1 MTTRVA
7 RRGRRER
14 RWLPEITVA
23 LLLIVL
29 PFGFASAFTSV
40 DLLSRILLWGL
51 FGIGFDL
58 LFGYSGLL
66 SFGQAAFYGTGGF
79 VTAYLLTSHTLTS
92 VWLGILAG
100 VVAASLFGLLVGYFA
115 LRRVGLYFAMITL
128 AFAQLSFFVE
138 NSLLEQWT
146 GGENGIPGI
155 PPPTIHLGSFMFSFD
170 EGWRIYALIATLF
183 FLGYVLARSIVRSP
197 VGAVL
202 TGIRQNA
209 DRTAALGHSVPGY
222 KLSVFVLAAAYA
234 GLAGTL
240 LGIFQSYMPPGA
252 FSIDT
257 SGQLVF
263 QTVIGGVGTLLG
275 PAVGAAVWLFLRAE
289 LQQIPG
295 VGSLWMFI
303 LGTIF
308 VVLVTLLRKGLYGT
322 IVDAW
327 RRSRAV
333 PLPEPRP
340 ELPLG
345 SVLPASIAAR
355 SVAAAPMPPTAV
367 GAAVPFALEA
377 RSVSKHYGGLR
388 AVSDVSLAI
397 PAGEIYAVIG
407 PNGAG
412 KSTFLRMLSGEIAPN
427 GGEILLRGQTI
438 TGSGVTAVVQAG
450 IAKSYQI
457 NQLFEDL
464 TGRQNLRIAA
474 LGRHRGALRFDVF
487 RAADS
492 IPEVERSVDA
502 LIDELL
508 LAANADLPVSTLAY
522 GEKRR
527 IELGM
532 ALATLPSV
540 LLLDEPL
547 AGLSPG
553 ERQDI
558 IRLIRRLAQ
567 GRTILL
573 VEHDMDAVF
582 ALAARIMVMHEGRPL
597 AEGPP
602 AAIRQDAQVR
612 SAYLG
617 GMKTHVHA

>member
-1 MTTRVA
+1 MSARA
-7 RRGRRER
+7 LSRRGRR
-14 RWLPEITVA
+14 WVPEIIVA
-23 LLLIVL
+23 LLLMGL
-29 PFGFASAFTSV
+29 PFGCAAAFSSV

-79 VTAYLLTSHTLTS
+79 VTAYLLTTHTLTN
-92 VWLGILAG
+92 VWLAMLAG
-100 VVAASLFGLLVGYFA
+100 VVAASLFSLLVGYLA

-138 NSLLEQWT
+138 NSPLAPWT
-146 GGENGIPGI
+146 GGENGLPGI
-155 PPPTIHLGSFMFSFD
+155 PPPIIHLGSLLFSFD
-170 EGWRIYALIATLF
+170 NEWRIYELIATLF
-183 FLGYVLARSIVRSP
+183 FLGYVLARFIVRSP
-197 VGAVL
+197 AGAVL
-202 TGIRQNA
+202 AGIRQNA

-234 GLAGTL
+234 GLAGAL

-303 LGTIF
+303 LGAIF
-308 VVLVTLLRKGLYGT
+308 VILVTLMRKGLYGML
-322 IVDAW
+322 VAW
-327 RRSRAV
+327 WQSRQAVAAPQPQTPPPSVRSRPSAV
-333 PLPEPRP
+333 PTPR
-340 ELPLG
+340 
-345 SVLPASIAAR
+345 
-355 SVAAAPMPPTAV
+355 AAA
-367 GAAVPFALEA
+367 GAGVPFALEA
-377 RSVSKHYGGLR
+377 QSVSKHFGGVR
-388 AVSDVSLAI
+388 AVSDVSLAV

-412 KSTFLRMLSGEIAPN
+412 KTTFLRLLSGEMAPN
-427 GGEILLRGQTI
+427 AGRILLCGQDI
-438 TGSGVTAVVQAG
+438 TGRSVTAVNQAG

-457 NQLFEDL
+457 NQLFNDL

-474 LGRHRGALRFDVF
+474 LARHRGPLRFDVF
-487 RAADS
+487 RAAES
-492 IPEVERSVDA
+492 ITAVEQSIA
-502 LIDELL
+502 GLIEELG
-508 LAANADLPVSTLAY
+508 LAASADLPVATLAY

-527 IELGM
+527 IELGL
-532 ALATLPSV
+532 ALATQPSV

-553 ERQDI
+553 ERQDV
-558 IRLIRRLAQ
+558 IRLIRRLAE
-567 GRTILL
+567 GRTIIL

-597 AEGPP
+597 AEGTP
-602 AAIRQDAQVR
+602 AEIRCDGQVR
-612 SAYLG
+612 RAYLG
-617 GMKTHVHA
+617 GMAAHVHA

>member
-1 MTTRVA
+1 MSTRA
-7 RRGRRER
+7 MSRRGG
-14 RWLPEITVA
+14 RWVPEVIVAA
-23 LLLIVL
+23 LLISL
-29 PFGFASAFTSV
+29 PFGCAAAFSSV

-79 VTAYLLTSHTLTS
+79 VTAYLLTTHTLSS
-92 VWLGILAG
+92 VWLAMLAG
-100 VVAASLFGLLVGYFA
+100 VLAASVFSLLVGYLA

-138 NSLLEQWT
+138 NSPLAPWT
-146 GGENGIPGI
+146 GGENGLPGI
-155 PPPTIHLGSFMFSFD
+155 PPPTIHIGSLVYSFAG
-170 EGWRIYALIATLF
+170 EWRIYELIATLF
-183 FLGYVLARSIVRSP
+183 FLGYVLARFIVRSP
-197 VGAVL
+197 AGAVL
-202 TGIRQNA
+202 AGIRQNA

-234 GLAGTL
+234 GLAGAL

-275 PAVGAAVWLFLRAE
+275 PAIGAAVWLFLRAE

-295 VGSLWMFI
+295 IGSLWMFI
-303 LGTIF
+303 LGAIF
-308 VVLVTLLRKGLYGT
+308 VLLVTLLRKGLYGS
-322 IVDAW
+322 VVAW
-327 RRSRAV
+327 WQSRRAV
-333 PLPEPRP
+333 AVAPAFVRPRP
-340 ELPLG
+340 SAVPATPRVVADASVP
-345 SVLPASIAAR
+345 SVL
-355 SVAAAPMPPTAV
+355 
-367 GAAVPFALEA
+367 EA
-377 RSVSKHYGGLR
+377 CAVSKHFGGIR
-388 AVSDVSLAI
+388 AVSDVSLAV

-412 KSTFLRMLSGEIAPN
+412 KTTFLRMLSGEMVPSA
-427 GGEILLRGQTI
+427 GRILLRGQDI
-438 TGSGVTAVVQAG
+438 TGRSVTAVNQAG
-450 IAKSYQI
+450 IAKSYQV
-457 NQLFEDL
+457 NQLFNDL

-474 LGRHRGALRFDVF
+474 LARHRGPLRFDVF
-487 RAADS
+487 RAAES
-492 IPEVERSVDA
+492 IPAVEQSIA
-502 LIDELL
+502 GLIEELG
-508 LAANADLPVSTLAY
+508 LAASADLPVATLAY

-527 IELGM
+527 IELGL
-532 ALATLPSV
+532 ALATQPSV

-553 ERQDI
+553 ERQDV
-558 IRLIRRLAQ
+558 IRLIRRLAE
-567 GRTILL
+567 GRTIVL

-597 AEGPP
+597 AEGTPSE
-602 AAIRQDAQVR
+602 IRCDAQVR
-612 SAYLG
+612 RAYLG
-617 GMKTHVHA
+617 GMAAHVHA